1 VSYLSFSARN
11 TRVLLLFSMCTALL
25 IFSGCTQNAVIRGL
39 VFDVADEALPG
50 VTVILEG
57 QEQEQEDLSN
67 ATGRYSLRADRG
79 SATLY
84 FYKTGY
90 TSARIEMDSLLFGVN
105 EVPPVKLMPL
115 PAEEGVFY
123 QKEFRYQALEH
134 PRINRYTTASG
145 EPVFGTPVE
154 PGLTLPRTDPE
165 QNGES
170 EALVFLAHKVQPYNA
185 VLHRLRRIAL
195 KQGEA
200 VKEKTDKTEAA
211 NQDSILVADQSVPLI
226 SRILDKDEGLLVELH
241 PGENLEPGIYAFHW
255 GALSGYDSLDP
266 RAFLFAIAED
276 TPADEAGPGEG
287 EGEAEIEGEEK
298 G

>member
-1 VSYLSFSARN
+1 MRYLSFSARQI
-11 TRVLLLFSMCTALL
+11 RALLFLSILAGLVV
-25 IFSGCTQNAVIRGL
+25 FPGCTQNAVVRGV

-50 VTVILEG
+50 VTVILE
-57 QEQEQEDLSN
+57 EQEREDLSN
-67 ATGRYSLRADRG
+67 ATGYYSIRADRG
-79 SATLY
+79 PATLY

-90 TSARIEMDSLLFGVN
+90 TSARIEMDSLLFGAN

-154 PGLTLPRTDPE
+154 PGLTLPWRNPE
-165 QNGES
+165 ENTELP
-170 EALVFLAHKVQPYNA
+170 APVFLAHKVQPYNA
-185 VLHRLRRIAL
+185 VLHKLQRIAL

-200 VKEKTDKTEAA
+200 VKEKEDKE
-211 NQDSILVADQSVPLI
+211 NSQESILVADKNIPLI
-226 SRILDKDEGLLVELH
+226 SRILDEEEGQLVELH
-241 PGENLEPGIYAFHW
+241 PGENLEPGLYAFHW

-266 RAFLFAIAED
+266 RAFLFAIAEEL
-276 TPADEAGPGEG
+276 PAEETASGEG
-287 EGEAEIEGEEK
+287 EGEVEAEGEEK
-298 G
+298 D